1 MTILAAR
8 ALSKAFGPK
17 VIANEITL
25 AIEDGERIGLLGSN
39 GSGKSTLA
47 RMLAGQEPLDAG
59 TLMQRREST
68 IGYLAQEPVLDLT
81 LTAQETVLDGLTA
94 WSAARA
100 RYETVSTQL
109 ASNDA
114 PSPQAELALLTAQAS
129 ALGDV
134 ERLGGWDRDH
144 EAVAMLTHLGVQR
157 PDARIGEL
165 SGGDRRRVALARLLV
180 SRPTLAI
187 LDEPSNHLDADTV
200 AWLED
205 YLVDDYP
212 GALLLVTHDRYLLDR
227 VVTRTLEL
235 DRGNLHGYAGGYMDY
250 LEARAERAEQTERTE
265 SNRQNFLRKELDW
278 LRRQPKARAVKQKAR
293 ISRAETA
300 RDTVKHRAS
309 KTAMLEFDTARAG
322 KSVIELKGVTLA
334 QGGRILV
341 RKLDLLIR
349 PGERLGIVG
358 PNGAGKT
365 TLLRAILGE
374 HPLEEGEIVRGQN
387 IATNYL
393 DQHRIGLD
401 DSASVFE
408 NVAGDRTRIGM
419 GEQSIE
425 VRSYLERFLFR
436 ADEQRQPV
444 GSLSGGERARVA
456 LAKML
461 SRPGNLVVL
470 DEPTNDLDVAMLGA
484 LEELLIETRAGAV
497 VVTHDR
503 WFLDRVATA
512 ILAFEADGEVVR
524 YEGNYAM
531 YCALRPDPALRL
543 ASANTVAGGDSN
555 VALAV
560 PEAPAAKARKLTFN
574 EQRELDG
581 IVASVEAAENAATA
595 LEAELACPQL
605 YVTRG
610 AEVPALKARATATR
624 AEAQRLTA
632 RWEEL
637 EARRG

>member
-1 MTILAAR
+1 MTILSAR
-8 ALSKAFGPK
+8 AVSKAFGPK
-17 VIANEITL
+17 VIANEVTL
-25 AIEDGERIGLLGSN
+25 SIEEGERIGLLGAN

-47 RMLAGQEPLDAG
+47 RMLCGLEPLDSG
-59 TLMQRREST
+59 TLMKSREAT
-68 IGYLAQEPVLDLT
+68 VAYLAQEPVLDEA
-81 LTAQETVLDGLTA
+81 LTARETVLDGLMAWTVARNLYESASTA
-94 WSAARA
+94 LSCEDER
-100 RYETVSTQL
+100 
-109 ASNDA
+109 
-114 PSPQAELALLTAQAS
+114 SPAAELALLTAQAH
-129 ALGDV
+129 ALGDI
-134 ERLGGWDRDH
+134 ERLGGWARDH
-144 EAVAMLTHLGVQR
+144 EAIAMLTNLGVLR
-157 PDARIGEL
+157 PDARISEL

-235 DRGNLHGYAGGYMDY
+235 DHGILHGYAGGYHDY
-250 LEARAERAEQTERTE
+250 LEARAVRSEQTERTE

-278 LRRQPKARAVKQKAR
+278 LSRQPKARTGKQKAR

-300 RDTVKHRAS
+300 RDIVKPRGDKSA
-309 KTAMLEFDTARAG
+309 AIEFGAARAG

-334 QGGRILV
+334 QGGRVLV
-341 RKLDLLIR
+341 RELDLFIR

-374 HPLEEGEIVRGQN
+374 HPVETGVILRGQN
-387 IATNYL
+387 ISTNYL

-401 DSASVFE
+401 DTASIFD
-408 NVAGDRTRIGM
+408 NVAGDRTRIPM
-419 GEQSIE
+419 GDQSLE

-444 GSLSGGERARVA
+444 SSLSGGERARVA

-461 SRPGNLVVL
+461 SVPGNLVVL

-484 LEELLIETRAGAV
+484 LEELLLETRAGAV

-512 ILAFEADGEVVR
+512 ILAFESDGRVVR

-531 YCALRPDPALRL
+531 YCALRPPPSDAKPSPLSQGSAAVTDAPKAVGVL
-543 ASANTVAGGDSN
+543 ASKT
-555 VALAV
+555 
-560 PEAPAAKARKLTFN
+560 KLTFN
-574 EQRELDG
+574 ETRELAG
-581 IVASVEAAENAATA
+581 ILEAIESAEALVAELETA
-595 LEAELACPQL
+595 LAEPQL

-610 AEVPALKARATATR
+610 VEVPALTQRLQGARADTT
-624 AEAQRLTA
+624 RLTA

-637 EARRG
+637 EGKRG